1 MNIPRS
7 VSAPS
12 EPINI
17 PSCIMNAPHLP
28 MKPVLVTVLPL
39 LYAPKNEPT
48 SPSTLNLPPAP
59 NGDVHE
65 PSFPSAL
72 IRAPSGIPGHNPT
85 SPFFGTSSPEPVQP
99 IRKSAF
105 CSTAALS
112 RGKNFALILIER
124 STTSWA
130 PAIFQWW

>member
-1 MNIPRS
+1 MNMPRS

-12 EPINI
+12 EPTRV
-17 PSCIMNAPHLP
+17 PSCIMNPPQRP
-28 MKPVLVTVLPL
+28 MKPVHVTVLPL

-59 NGDVHE
+59 NGEVHD
-65 PSFPSAL
+65 PSFPRAL

-85 SPFFGTSSPEPVQP
+85 SPFLGTSSPEPVQP
-99 IRKSAF
+99 IRRSAF
-105 CSTAALS
+105 CSTAAFS

-130 PAIFQWW
+130 PAMFLWW